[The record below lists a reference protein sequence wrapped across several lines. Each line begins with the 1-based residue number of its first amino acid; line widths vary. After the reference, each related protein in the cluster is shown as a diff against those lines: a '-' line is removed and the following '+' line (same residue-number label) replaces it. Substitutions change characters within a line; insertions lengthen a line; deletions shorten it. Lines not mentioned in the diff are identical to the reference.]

1 MPRYAHSSPLSLRIH
16 LTPEEEFLSLAISH
30 KSSLNHKRL
39 VYLYHLLGD
48 HSAFLLAEQNSIT
61 CIVAQSLIWSNLTI
75 GSRWLDRLASNE
87 SLISEFMCEL
97 DSVAD
102 LFAANDIP
110 LIALKNSGIARG
122 IYPNYGCSP
131 MGDLD
136 VLITQDNFI
145 RAHKLLFE
153 NDYHFVYR
161 SDHEIASLEYA
172 LETGGSEYRKIL
184 PSGSV
189 LWFELQCRSVSGRWI
204 RPHQEPKS
212 EELFAR
218 SLKVRGS
225 HVRILSPVDNLIQ
238 VCLHTA
244 KHSYVRSPGFRLHTD
259 VDRIVR
265 GCSIDWQLFL
275 QRVYSLNVKTA
286 TFFSLILASD
296 LLGTPV
302 PQSVLRSLRPN
313 ILKLLII
320 RSWLLKVGLFDP
332 NSRKWNRFTFPVFV
346 AFLYDDLSSLF
357 ASLFPSKD
365 WLQRRFRSSFL
376 PLNYLKYISNILFV
390 RSMP

>member
-1 MPRYAHSSPLSLRIH
+1 MPRYFESSPLSLGIH
-16 LTPEEEFLSLAISH
+16 LTPEEEFLSLSISH
-30 KSSLNHKRL
+30 KTALNHKRL
-39 VYLYHLLGD
+39 VDLYHQLGD
-48 HSAFLLAEQNSIT
+48 QYAFLLSERNSIT
-61 CIVAQSLIWSNLTI
+61 CIVAQSLIWSNLSL
-75 GSRWLDRLASNE
+75 GSSWLDRLASNE
-87 SLISEFMCEL
+87 SLISEFMSEL
-97 DSVAD
+97 DSVAE
-102 LFAANDIP
+102 LFAVHDIP

-136 VLITQDNFI
+136 VLIPQDNFI
-145 RAHKLLFE
+145 QAHNLLIE
-153 NDYHFVYR
+153 NEFQFIYR
-161 SDHEIASLEYA
+161 SQHEIASLDYA

-212 EELFAR
+212 EELFSR
-218 SLKVRGS
+218 SLKVQGS

-265 GCSIDWQLFL
+265 GCTIDWHLFL
-275 QRVYSLNVKTA
+275 KRVNSLNVRTA
-286 TFFSLILASD
+286 TFFSLIFASD

-313 ILKLLII
+313 ILKLHVI
-320 RSWLLKVGLFDP
+320 RLWLMKVGLFEP
-332 NSRKWNRFTFPVFV
+332 NSPKWNRFTFPVFV
-346 AFLYDDLSSLF
+346 GLLYDNFASLF

-365 WLQRRFRSSFL
+365 WLRRRFRSSFF
-376 PLNYLKYISNILFV
+376 PLNYLRYIINILFV
-390 RSMP
+390 RSMT